1 MNNTEPEVVQ
11 NEAQL
16 FALGQTIATPGAL
29 EALEASHQ
37 SPGEFLA
44 RHARG
49 DWGELSDDD
58 IAENEFSLKNGF
70 RLLSSYATAT
80 GQTLWVITEA
90 GRDLTTLLLP
100 NEY

>member
-16 FALGQTIATPGAL
+16 FPLGRIVATPGAL

-37 SPGEFLA
+37 SPAEFLT

-49 DWGELSDDD
+49 DWGELSADD
-58 IAENEFSLKNGF
+58 ITENEFSLKNGF

-80 GQTLWVITEA
+80 GQKLWVITEED
-90 GRDLTTLLLP
+90 RCLTTLLLP
-100 NEY
+100 DEY